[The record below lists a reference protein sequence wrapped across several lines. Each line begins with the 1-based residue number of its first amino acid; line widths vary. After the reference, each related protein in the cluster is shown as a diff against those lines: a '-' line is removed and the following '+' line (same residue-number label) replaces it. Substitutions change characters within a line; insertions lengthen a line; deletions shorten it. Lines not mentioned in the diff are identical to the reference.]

1 MFLCARLLVNDK
13 IASFYLDQHSSQF
26 TKYSRVCTLHEGVS
40 VSLSVHVFFLFICLG
55 FCSCLSVL
63 SRRCDSA
70 GWRET
75 KKKKKR
81 KQVETPLTPRS
92 PSPSFTLFYLLL
104 SLSLSHTHSP
114 RTNSLVVAP
123 IAPLILD
130 FFFLNLIYH
139 VTVVSKWNVFT
150 ATH

>member
-70 GWRET
+70 G
-75 KKKKKR
+75 
-81 KQVETPLTPRS
+81 
-92 PSPSFTLFYLLL
+92 
-104 SLSLSHTHSP
+104 
-114 RTNSLVVAP
+114 
-123 IAPLILD
+123 
-130 FFFLNLIYH
+130 
-139 VTVVSKWNVFT
+139 
-150 ATH
+150 